1 MGKHQIQTEIIQKKC
16 QTLLLLS
23 EAPSKPTKATS
34 SKLTPNKPSLKPENK
49 PAANGWKL
57 WLIRKTRTLSPFFNR
72 GVMPP
77 HNNPTL
83 TPPKPKE
90 NWLKLLLIVWKLV
103 VSRNESLPLIPIRQ
117 KIFR

>member
-34 SKLTPNKPSLKPENK
+34 SKLTPNKPSLRPENK
-49 PAANGWKL
+49 PVANGLKL
-57 WLIRKTRTLSPFFNR
+57 WLIRRTRTLSPFFNH

-77 HNNPTL
+77 LNNPTL
-83 TPPKPKE
+83 MPQKLKE

-103 VSRNESLPLIPIRQ
+103 VSRDEFLPLIPIRTES
-117 KIFR
+117 F